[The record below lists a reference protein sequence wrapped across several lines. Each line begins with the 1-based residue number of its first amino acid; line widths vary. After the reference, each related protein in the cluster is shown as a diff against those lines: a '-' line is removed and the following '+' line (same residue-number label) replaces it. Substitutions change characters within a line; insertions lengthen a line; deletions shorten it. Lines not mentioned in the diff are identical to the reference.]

1 MEPPDR
7 LRRVLTDA
15 KRSDTKPLTVTFG
28 INDFWHRIDPSGR
41 IMGHDCFHNW
51 PETTDRPCFS
61 WVETLGYLEIFYW
74 YDLEWEDGYPFGGE
88 PMWASPAMRLTRTQ
102 ISGAA
107 PSLFATPWRH
117 AMATN

>member
-1 MEPPDR
+1 MEPPDS

-51 PETTDRPCFS
+51 PEITDRVCFS
-61 WVETLGYLEIFYW
+61 WVERLGYLEIFYW

-88 PMWASPAMRLTRTQ
+88 PMWASRRVVTLDRRDPLPDEPAASIRIKTER
-102 ISGAA
+102 
-107 PSLFATPWRH
+107 
-117 AMATN
+117 